1 MLTKKGLYTYKKH
14 LYQIFNFPYNHF
26 NCEQGD
32 LTNMT
37 QHTFA
42 QNELI
47 HKNENKYF
55 WIVLCISIV
64 SYFLFALSVVGIFVI
79 LAILSFSL
87 LLHALMIGHIR
98 LNGVK
103 IGVNQFPLIHSTVE
117 DLCVKMGIKQM
128 PDIYVIQSG
137 GVLNAFASRFF
148 GRNMVVVYSEIFDLV
163 EQGTE
168 EELNFVLAHELAHIK
183 RNHLGKMMFIL
194 PSMWIPGI
202 SEMYLRACE
211 FTCDR
216 YAAYY
221 TGNYAAAKNS
231 LTILAIGKTM
241 YGQVNRAEY
250 LDQINQEKGFFVWLA
265 EVLSTHP
272 PLPKR
277 INEISLFFGEMDQ
290 VFIHNK
296 KSKAPFVFAAASF
309 LLIAVLGAG
318 GYYAIKLFDT
328 ESYLNEEEG
337 WMAEGDESPLIEAVV
352 NGDLSKTKK
361 LIENGEDI
369 HTIDYNGYTPLDWAI
384 KDGNEQMVKLLL
396 ELDADPNFETDYG
409 MTPFMT
415 AAEAG
420 NSSMIKFLHEAGGD
434 PSYQEMSGGYT
445 ALTYSVF
452 SGNIEA
458 VKLLLNMGADRYT
471 KDYSG
476 MTARMHA
483 LQSGEQEIAD
493 LLK

>member
-1 MLTKKGLYTYKKH
+1 MTTHTYT
-14 LYQIFNFPYNHF
+14 
-26 NCEQGD
+26 
-32 LTNMT
+32 
-37 QHTFA
+37 

-64 SYFLFALSVVGIFVI
+64 SYLLFALSVVGLFVI
-79 LAILSFSL
+79 VAFMSFSL

-103 IGVNQFPLIHSTVE
+103 IGANQFPLIHSTVE
-117 DLCVKMGIKQM
+117 ELCVKMDFKQM
-128 PDIYVIQSG
+128 PDIYVMQSG
-137 GVLNAFASRFF
+137 GVLNAFATRFF

-163 EQGTE
+163 EQGAE

-202 SEMYLRACE
+202 AEMYLRACE

-221 TGNYAAAKNS
+221 TGNYSAAKNS

-241 YGQVNRAEY
+241 YEKVNRAEY
-250 LDQINQEKGFFVWLA
+250 LDQINHEKGFFVWLA
-265 EVLSTHP
+265 EVLTTHP

-277 INEISLFFGEMDQ
+277 INEISVFFGETDQ
-290 VFIHNK
+290 IFINSQ
-296 KSKAPFVFAAASF
+296 KSKAAIAFAAASI
-309 LLIAVLGAG
+309 LAISILGAG
-318 GYYAIKLFDT
+318 GYYAINLFDS
-328 ESYLNEEEG
+328 ESLYEEEG
-337 WMAEGDESPLIEAVV
+337 WMEEGEESPLIEAVV
-352 NGDLSKTKK
+352 AGDMTRTKK

-384 KDGNEQMVKLLL
+384 KDSNEPMVKLLL
-396 ELDADPNFETDYG
+396 KMKADPNFETDYG

-420 NSSMIKFLHEAGGD
+420 NPSMIKLLHEAGGD
-434 PSYQEMSGGYT
+434 PDYQETSGGYT
-445 ALTYSVF
+445 ALTYSVL

-458 VKLLLNMGADRYT
+458 VKLLLDFGAEPNT

>member
-1 MLTKKGLYTYKKH
+1 MTTQTYT
-14 LYQIFNFPYNHF
+14 
-26 NCEQGD
+26 
-32 LTNMT
+32 
-37 QHTFA
+37 

-55 WIVLCISIV
+55 WIVLSISIV
-64 SYFLFALSVVGIFVI
+64 SYLLFALSMVGLLVI
-79 LAILSFSL
+79 LAIMAFSL

-117 DLCVKMGIKQM
+117 DLCVKMEIKQM

-163 EQGTE
+163 EQGAE

-202 SEMYLRACE
+202 AEMYLRACE

-241 YGQVNRAEY
+241 YGKVNRAEY
-250 LDQINQEKGFFVWLA
+250 LHQINQEKGFFVWLA

-296 KSKAPFVFAAASF
+296 KSKGPIVFAAASLF
-309 LLIAVLGAG
+309 LIAILGAG
-318 GYYAIKLFDT
+318 GYYAVKLFDS

-337 WMAEGDESPLIEAVV
+337 WLEEEDESPLIEAVV
-352 NGDLSKTKK
+352 DGDLSKTKK

-369 HTIDYNGYTPLDWAI
+369 HTLDYNGYTPLDWAI

-396 ELDADPNFETDYG
+396 ELKADPNFETDYG

-420 NSSMIKFLHEAGGD
+420 NPSMIKLLHEAGGD
-434 PSYQEMSGGYT
+434 PDYQETSGGYT
-445 ALTYSVF
+445 TLTYSVF

-458 VKLLLNMGADRYT
+458 VKLLLDLGADRST
-471 KDYSG
+471 KDHSG

-493 LLK
+493 ILK

>member
-1 MLTKKGLYTYKKH
+1 MTTQTYTQY
-14 LYQIFNFPYNHF
+14 
-26 NCEQGD
+26 
-32 LTNMT
+32 
-37 QHTFA
+37 
-42 QNELI
+42 ELI

-64 SYFLFALSVVGIFVI
+64 SYLLFALSVVGLLVI
-79 LAILSFSL
+79 VAFMTVSL

-103 IGVNQFPLIHSTVE
+103 IGANQFPLIHSTVE
-117 DLCVKMGIKQM
+117 DLCVKMDFKQI
-128 PDIYVIQSG
+128 PDIYVMQSG
-137 GVLNAFASRFF
+137 GVLNAFATRFF
-148 GRNMVVVYSEIFDLV
+148 GRNMVVVYSEIFDFM
-163 EQGTE
+163 EQGAE

-202 SEMYLRACE
+202 AEMYLRACE

-221 TGNYAAAKNS
+221 TGNYSAAKNS

-241 YGQVNRAEY
+241 HGKVNRAEY
-250 LDQINQEKGFFVWLA
+250 LDQINNEKGFFIWLA

-277 INEISLFFGEMDQ
+277 INEISVFFGERDQ

-296 KSKAPFVFAAASF
+296 KSKSSIVFAAASLF
-309 LLIAVLGAG
+309 LFAVLGAG
-318 GYYAIKLFDT
+318 GYYAMKLFDS
-328 ESYLNEEEG
+328 ESYLNEENG
-337 WMAEGDESPLIEAVV
+337 WMEEGDSSPLIESVV
-352 NGDLSKTKK
+352 DGDLSKTKK

-384 KDGNEQMVKLLL
+384 KDSNEPMVKLLL
-396 ELDADPNFETDYG
+396 KMKADPNFETDYM

-420 NSSMIKFLHEAGGD
+420 NPSMIKLLHEAGGD
-434 PSYQEMSGGYT
+434 PDYQETSGGYT

-452 SGNIEA
+452 SGNMEA
-458 VKLLLNMGADRYT
+458 VKLLLDFGADPSS

>member
-1 MLTKKGLYTYKKH
+1 
-14 LYQIFNFPYNHF
+14 
-26 NCEQGD
+26 
-32 LTNMT
+32 MT
-37 QHTFA
+37 QHTFT

-55 WIVLCISIV
+55 WIVLSISIV
-64 SYFLFALSVVGIFVI
+64 SYFLFALSVVGIFII
-79 LAILSFSL
+79 LAIMAFSL

-117 DLCVKMGIKQM
+117 DLCVKMEIKQM

-163 EQGTE
+163 EQGAE

-202 SEMYLRACE
+202 AEMYLRACE

-221 TGNYAAAKNS
+221 TGNYPAAKNS

-241 YGQVNRAEY
+241 YGKVNRAEY

-277 INEISLFFGEMDQ
+277 INEISVFFGEMDQ
-290 VFIHNK
+290 VFIHYK
-296 KSKAPFVFAAASF
+296 KSKAPIVFAAASL

-318 GYYAIKLFDT
+318 GYYTIKLFDS

-337 WMAEGDESPLIEAVV
+337 WMEEEDESPLIEAVV
-352 NGDLSKTKK
+352 DGDLSKTKK

-384 KDGNEQMVKLLL
+384 KDSNEQMVKLLL
-396 ELDADPNFETDYG
+396 ELNADPNFETDYG

-420 NSSMIKFLHEAGGD
+420 NPSMITLLHEAGGD
-434 PSYQEMSGGYT
+434 PNYQETSGGYT

-458 VKLLLNMGADRYT
+458 VKLLLNLGADRST

-493 LLK
+493 ILK

>member
-1 MLTKKGLYTYKKH
+1 MTTQTYT
-14 LYQIFNFPYNHF
+14 
-26 NCEQGD
+26 
-32 LTNMT
+32 
-37 QHTFA
+37 

-64 SYFLFALSVVGIFVI
+64 SYILFALSVVGLLVI
-79 LAILSFSL
+79 VAFMTVSL

-103 IGVNQFPLIHSTVE
+103 IGANQFPLIHSTVE
-117 DLCVKMGIKQM
+117 ELCVKMDFKQM
-128 PDIYVIQSG
+128 PDIYVLQSG
-137 GVLNAFASRFF
+137 GVMNAFATRFF

-163 EQGTE
+163 EHGAE

-202 SEMYLRACE
+202 AEMYLRACE

-221 TGNYAAAKNS
+221 TGNNSAAKNS

-241 YGQVNRAEY
+241 YGKVNRAEY
-250 LDQINQEKGFFVWLA
+250 LDQINHEKGFFVWLA

-277 INEISLFFGEMDQ
+277 INEISVFFGETDQ
-290 VFIHNK
+290 IFIRRK
-296 KSKAPFVFAAASF
+296 KSKAALAYVAASIMAF
-309 LLIAVLGAG
+309 TILGAG
-318 GYYAIKLFDT
+318 GYYAINLFDS
-328 ESYLNEEEG
+328 EALYEEEG
-337 WMAEGDESPLIEAVV
+337 WMDEGEESPLIEAVV
-352 NGDLSKTKK
+352 AGDLSKTKK

-369 HTIDYNGYTPLDWAI
+369 HTIDYNGYTPLDWAV
-384 KDGNEQMVKLLL
+384 KDSNEPMVKLLI
-396 ELDADPNFETDYG
+396 ERKADPNFETDYG

-420 NSSMIKFLHEAGGD
+420 NPSMIKMLHEAGGD
-434 PSYQEMSGGYT
+434 PQYQETSGGYT

-458 VKLLLNMGADRYT
+458 VKLLLDFGADPST

>member
-1 MLTKKGLYTYKKH
+1 MKDQT
-14 LYQIFNFPYNHF
+14 F
-26 NCEQGD
+26 
-32 LTNMT
+32 T
-37 QHTFA
+37 QK
-42 QNELI
+42 EMI

-55 WIVLCISIV
+55 WIVLSISIV
-64 SYFLFALSVVGIFVI
+64 SYLLFALSVVGIFI
-79 LAILSFSL
+79 LLGFMLISL

-103 IGVNQFPLIHSTVE
+103 IGQNQFPLVYSTVE
-117 DLCVKMGIKQM
+117 ALCVKMEIKQM

-163 EQGTE
+163 EQGAE

-183 RNHLGKMMFIL
+183 RNHIGKMMFIL

-202 SEMYLRACE
+202 AEMYLRACE
-211 FTCDR
+211 YTCDR

-221 TGNYAAAKNS
+221 TGNYTASKNS

-241 YGQVNRAEY
+241 YGKVNRAEY
-250 LDQINQEKGFFVWLA
+250 LEQINNEKGFFVWLA

-277 INEISLFFGEMDQ
+277 INEISSFFGETDQ
-290 VFIHNK
+290 IFIHYK
-296 KSKAPFVFAAASF
+296 KSRTGYVFTAVSLITIA
-309 LLIAVLGAG
+309 LLSAG
-318 GYYAIKLFDT
+318 GYYAFNLFDS
-328 ESYLNEEEG
+328 EPFLYEDEAWMEEVE
-337 WMAEGDESPLIEAVV
+337 ESPLIEAVIAG
-352 NGDLSKTKK
+352 NLTKTKE

-384 KDGNEQMVKLLL
+384 KDGSIPMVKLLL
-396 ELDADPNFETDYG
+396 ELEADPNFEKDYG
-409 MTPFMT
+409 MTAFMT
-415 AAEAG
+415 AAETG
-420 NSSMIKFLHEAGGD
+420 DLSLITLLHHAGGD
-434 PSYQEMSGGYT
+434 INYQETSGGYT
-445 ALTYSVF
+445 ALIYTVL
-452 SGNIEA
+452 SGNQEA
-458 VKLLLNMGADRYT
+458 VKLLLDLGADSSM

>member
-1 MLTKKGLYTYKKH
+1 
-14 LYQIFNFPYNHF
+14 
-26 NCEQGD
+26 
-32 LTNMT
+32 MT
-37 QHTFA
+37 QHTFT

-55 WIVLCISIV
+55 WIVLSISIV
-64 SYFLFALSVVGIFVI
+64 SYFLFALSVVGIFII
-79 LAILSFSL
+79 LAIMAFSL

-117 DLCVKMGIKQM
+117 DLCVKMEIKQM

-163 EQGTE
+163 EQGAE

-202 SEMYLRACE
+202 AEMYLRACE

-221 TGNYAAAKNS
+221 TGNYPAAKNS

-241 YGQVNRAEY
+241 YGKVNRAEY

-277 INEISLFFGEMDQ
+277 INEISVFFGEMDQ
-290 VFIHNK
+290 VFIHYK
-296 KSKAPFVFAAASF
+296 KSKAPIVFAAASL

-318 GYYAIKLFDT
+318 CYYTIKLFDS

-337 WMAEGDESPLIEAVV
+337 WMEEEDESPLIEAVV
-352 NGDLSKTKK
+352 DGDLSKTKK

-384 KDGNEQMVKLLL
+384 KDSNEQMVKLLL
-396 ELDADPNFETDYG
+396 ELNADPNFETDYG

-420 NSSMIKFLHEAGGD
+420 NPSMITLLHEAGGD
-434 PSYQEMSGGYT
+434 PNYQETSGGYT

-458 VKLLLNMGADRYT
+458 VKLLLNLGADRST

-493 LLK
+493 ILK